1 MPLYEYF
8 CPECEDRFESF
19 RYLSE
24 RNDVVECPNCGKESE
39 RVLSAFA
46 VGRGSS
52 GGSVS
57 SSSSCSSGWGGG

>member
-8 CPECEDRFESF
+8 CPQCEERFESF

-24 RNDVVECPNCGKESE
+24 RNDVVECPSCGHQSE

-46 VGRGSS
+46 MGKSAGGSS
-52 GGSVS
+52 SK
-57 SSSSCSSGWGGG
+57 SSCSTGGWSGG